1 MATIT
6 WDETGKRLFE
16 AGVSN
21 TVLYP
26 WDRTKSAYGKGVA
39 WNGVTSIP
47 ESPEGAE
54 SNGYYAD
61 NIKYLNIITEE
72 DFKTSITAYASPEE
86 FDACDG
92 SAEIAKGVYAGQQ
105 TRDRFCLCWK
115 TLIGND
121 TDSTE
126 HGYRL
131 HIAYNCTA
139 APSEREH
146 SSINE
151 STEPAELSWDITTT
165 KENVPGHKPTAH
177 IYIDSTRCDKDKLTA
192 LEEILYGGESTEAR
206 CPMPSEIITL
216 MGVVASQQS

>member
-1 MATIT
+1 MSRLTF
-6 WDETGKRLFE
+6 DEIGKRLFE
-16 AGVSN
+16 AGVSD

-26 WDRTKSAYGKGVA
+26 WDRSKKAYGKGVA

-54 SNGYYAD
+54 ANGYYAN
-61 NIKYLNIITEE
+61 NIKYLNIVSEE
-72 DFKTSITAYASPEE
+72 EFKTSITAYSSPEE

-105 TRDRFCLCWK
+105 TRDRFCMCWK

-121 TDSTE
+121 TDGTE
-126 HGYRL
+126 YGYRL

-139 APSEREH
+139 APSERDH
-146 SSINE
+146 STVNE
-151 STEPAELSWDITTT
+151 NTEPAELSWDITTT

-177 IYIDSTRCDKDKLTA
+177 IYVDSTRCDKDKLAA
-192 LEEILYGGESTEAR
+192 LEEILYGGASEDAR
-206 CPMPSEIITL
+206 CPMPSEIVAL
-216 MGVVASQQS
+216 MGEAASND